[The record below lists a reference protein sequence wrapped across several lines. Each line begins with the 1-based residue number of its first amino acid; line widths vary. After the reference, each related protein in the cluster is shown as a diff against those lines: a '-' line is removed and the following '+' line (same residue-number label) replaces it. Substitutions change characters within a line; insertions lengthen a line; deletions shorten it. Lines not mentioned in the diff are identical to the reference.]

1 MGTMGKCTMGAIF
14 YTITSCISFIDT
26 CACLV
31 VAQVV
36 SSLCVPCCAMEI
48 GTSEEGEKDHYR
60 RQS

>member
-36 SSLCVPCCAMEI
+36 SSLCVPGCAMEI
-48 GTSEEGEKDHYR
+48 GTSEEGERDHYR